1 MTRLLLTNGT
11 PAAEAQCALLKG
23 NQCAPNIHAS
33 IVEADEPKAKAN
45 CEREHK
51 RGRPKIS
58 LPNQKHL
65 EILRATRT
73 QTYEQVGAAFG
84 ISRQRVGQII
94 RRWKRYSPI
103 RLVRSQKN
111 PLLEPAVG
119 LRVKKENRVH
129 IVSFRLTDSEFQ
141 MLRLRYPEMKS
152 ADRAARG
159 IVTRFLSL

>member
-1 MTRLLLTNGT
+1 MTHLLLTDGT
-11 PAAEAQCALLKG
+11 PAAEALLNG
-23 NQCAPNIHAS
+23 NQRTPNIHAS

-45 CEREHK
+45 CERERK
-51 RGRPKIS
+51 RGRPAIS
-58 LPNQKHL
+58 RPNQKHL
-65 EILRATRT
+65 EILRATRM

-94 RRWKRYSPI
+94 RRWKQYSPV
-103 RLVRSQKN
+103 RLLRSQKN
-111 PLLEPAVG
+111 PLLEPAAG

-129 IVSFRLTDSEFQ
+129 IVSFRLTDAEFQ
-141 MLRLRYPEMKS
+141 LLQLRYPEMKS